1 MRLGIRIVSCV
12 ALVAIALTM
21 AVFTAADFGE
31 SEEKYTIG
39 EYGGNVA
46 VFTLDGGEMI
56 ALTDISLASLRQGDR
71 EMVFSGIVA
80 SSQRELQQLLEGTI
94 S

>member
-21 AVFTAADFGE
+21 AVFTAADFGGGE
-31 SEEKYTIG
+31 MLYTLG
-39 EYGGNVA
+39 EYDGNVA
-46 VFTLDGGEMI
+46 VFTLDGTKPVEV
-56 ALTDISLASLRQGDR
+56 TDIALASLRQADGD
-71 EMVFSGIVA
+71 MIFSGISA
-80 SSQRELQQLLEGTI
+80 SSQRELQELLEDLG